1 MEKKKNNLPLDGILV
16 LDLTNVLSGPF
27 ATLILSDLGAK
38 VIKIEKPGGDD
49 SRGYGPFANGKS
61 GYFISL
67 NRGKKSICLD
77 LKKKKEK
84 QIFEKILSK
93 SDVLIDNFK
102 PETLEKLGFSW
113 KYLSKKYPRLI
124 YSKISGFGETGPLKD
139 LPAYDIIVQ
148 AMGGLMSITGK
159 DEENLVRVGTSI
171 GDITASLFAVIGI
184 LSQLIRRNKTNSG
197 SKLDLS
203 MLDCQVSILEN
214 AVARYSIEGRNPKP
228 LGTDHP
234 SISPFGAFK
243 TKDGILVL
251 AIGND
256 RLFEKFCNV
265 LKNKKLAKKY
275 STNKKRN
282 DNLNNFKKELELIFK
297 KNKTSFWIKKLTIN
311 KIPCAKINSVSE
323 ITRNKQILHRKM
335 ISDYPEKLGKLK
347 VTHTPFN
354 FDFVKNKPQIKLA
367 PNLDEHRNEILK
379 FFGIN

>member
-1 MEKKKNNLPLDGILV
+1 M
-16 LDLTNVLSGPF
+16 F
-27 ATLILSDLGAK
+27 
-38 VIKIEKPGGDD
+38 
-49 SRGYGPFANGKS
+49 RF
-61 GYFISL
+61 
-67 NRGKKSICLD
+67 
-77 LKKKKEK
+77 KKKKEK
-84 QIFEKILSK
+84 QIFEKIISK

-214 AVARYSIEGRNPKP
+214 AVARYSIESRNPKP

-243 TKDGILVL
+243 TKDGLLVL

-265 LKNKKLAKKY
+265 LKNKKLAEKY
-275 STNKKRN
+275 SSNKKRN
-282 DNLNNFKKELELIFK
+282 DNLNKFKKELELIFK

-323 ITRNKQILHRKM
+323 VTRNKQILHRKM

-347 VTHTPFN
+347 VTRTPFN